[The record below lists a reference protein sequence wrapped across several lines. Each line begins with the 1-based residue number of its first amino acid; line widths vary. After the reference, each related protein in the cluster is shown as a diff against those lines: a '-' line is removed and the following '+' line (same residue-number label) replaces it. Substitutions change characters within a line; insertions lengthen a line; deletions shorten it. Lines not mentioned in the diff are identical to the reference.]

1 MLQAPATSVASRW
14 RSVAL
19 TIGAAGALMIA
30 IDTSLDA
37 QALVR
42 SRGANVTPM
51 LVASSS
57 ASIARATHGSTP
69 SREAAAANAAPIERC
84 TDPSG
89 AE

>member
-19 TIGAAGALMIA
+19 TIGAAGALVIA

-57 ASIARATHGSTP
+57 SIARATHGSTP